1 MSGSNKVMNLIK
13 KNLLPV
19 ELALVF
25 MYSSIFALI
34 MIPKLYFSEKFLYTG
49 TGDTAVY
56 GAGAMGFLKDD
67 WRFPPFNTNLLG
79 PEQLSVS
86 LFDAIP
92 FPALLT
98 KMINSAF
105 DLNLLNYIGIWTFIV
120 FFMQPFS
127 AWIAC
132 KSWKIKNNLIVIS
145 TVVSIT
151 FLESFQFRILHNALQ
166 SHFLIILAIALYP
179 KIIHS
184 DKIKIKFYFS
194 LSITLLILAT
204 LTHTYLAV
212 MVLLVLL
219 LSFFERYL
227 DSKDARESK
236 FQDLVYFEMSLV
248 LIFLISYTFQGVFT
262 FSVNRGG
269 WSIYSMNPLSP
280 FIPNGDRFVL
290 GQYEG
295 LNYLGIFGI
304 FLLLVMYLVPLSK
317 NYIFIKKEFNL
328 KREEFGFRRFT
339 KFIFHLNWFI
349 SLGSIVYLGADKII
363 DYQWIEKLPFI
374 EQFMGSF
381 RCPGRLFWI
390 NTYMI
395 FLIGGKTLD
404 TILLKKNQ
412 SKTNNVALFSRR
424 QTTIFLILIMFF
436 QISMNLPRTKQ
447 TYDFMRNPS
456 NYQSVA
462 SGLFPS
468 VSLANKVIV
477 FPEFECLKPPG
488 SDIISYFHV
497 SASKYGIPINTTKA
511 ARQNFPYSCNEYDM
525 QLRFKQYV
533 ESSNS
538 KTLLVLV
545 NEWTDRS
552 AEILDKRTCGTLS
565 NVYYCYGFRKL

>member
-1 MSGSNKVMNLIK
+1 MNLLK
-13 KNLLPV
+13 KNLLSI
-19 ELALVF
+19 ELALIF
-25 MYSSIFALI
+25 AYSSIFALI

-56 GAGAMGFLKDD
+56 GAGAMGFLKDN

-92 FPALLT
+92 FPALVT
-98 KMINSAF
+98 KLINSAF
-105 DLNLLNYIGIWTFIV
+105 ELNLLNYIGIWTFIV
-120 FFMQPFS
+120 YFMQPFS

-132 KSWKIKNNLIVIS
+132 KFWGIKNNLIVIS
-145 TVVSIT
+145 ILVSVT

-166 SHFLIILAIALYP
+166 SHFLVILAIALYP

-184 DKIKIKFYFS
+184 DKNRVKFYFR
-194 LSITLLILAT
+194 LSIALLILAT

-212 MVLLVLL
+212 MVLLVLI

-227 DSKDARESK
+227 NSKESRESK
-236 FQDLVYFEMSLV
+236 FQDLVYFEVFLI

-280 FIPNGDRFVL
+280 FLPNGDRFVL

-295 LNYLGIFGI
+295 LNYLGFFGI
-304 FLLLVMYLVPLSK
+304 FLLLVMYLVPLTK
-317 NYIFIKKEFNL
+317 NYKHIKKDFNL
-328 KREEFGFRRFT
+328 KQEEFGFRRFT
-339 KFIFHLNWFI
+339 KFVFHLNWFI

-363 DYQWIEKLPFI
+363 DYSWIEKLPLL

-404 TILLKKNQ
+404 TILMNRNG
-412 SKTNNVALFSRR
+412 SKTNKVLLLSRR
-424 QTTIFLILIMFF
+424 ETTIFMIIILFF

-462 SGLFPS
+462 SSLFPS
-468 VSLANKVIV
+468 VSRAEKVIV

-497 SASKYGIPINTTKA
+497 AASKHGIPINTTKA
-511 ARQNFPYSCNEYDM
+511 ARQNFPNSCNEYDM
-525 QLRFKQYV
+525 QLRFEQYFK
-533 ESSNS
+533 SSSS
-538 KTLLVLV
+538 KTILVLI

-552 AEILDKRTCGTLS
+552 ADFLDQRTCGTLS
-565 NVYYCYGFRKL
+565 NVYYCYGFRKS

>member
-1 MSGSNKVMNLIK
+1 MTLVKRH
-13 KNLLPV
+13 LLSV
-19 ELALVF
+19 ELALVLI
-25 MYSSIFALI
+25 YSSLFALI

-67 WRFPPFNTNLLG
+67 WQFPPFNTNLLG

-98 KMINSAF
+98 KLINSAF
-105 DLNLLNYIGIWTFIV
+105 DLTILNYIGIWTFVV

-127 AWIAC
+127 AWVAC
-132 KSWKIKNNLIVIS
+132 KAWGVKNNVILVS
-145 TVVSIT
+145 IVVSIT

-166 SHFLIILAIALYP
+166 SHFLVILAIALYP

-184 DKIKIKFYFS
+184 DKLMIKFYFR
-194 LSITLLILAT
+194 LSTMLLILAT

-227 DSKDARESK
+227 NSGESKESK
-236 FQDLVYFEMSLV
+236 FQDLIYYELCLV
-248 LIFLISYTFQGVFT
+248 LIFFISYTFQGVFT

-304 FLLLVMYLVPLSK
+304 LLLFIMYLAPLTK
-317 NYIFIKKEFNL
+317 NYMFIKKESRG
-328 KREEFGFRRFT
+328 KHEEFGFRNFT
-339 KFIFHLNWFI
+339 KYIFHLNWFI

-363 DYQWIEKLPFI
+363 DYTWIEKFPLF

-404 TILLKKNQ
+404 TILLNKNR
-412 SKTNNVALFSRR
+412 SKTNKAPLLSRR
-424 QTTIFLILIMFF
+424 QTTIFLIIIMFF
-436 QISMNLPRTKQ
+436 QINMNLPRTKQ

-456 NYQSVA
+456 NYQTVA
-462 SGLFPS
+462 TGLFPS
-468 VSLANKVIV
+468 VSLAEKVVV

-497 SASKYGIPINTTKA
+497 AASKHGIPINTTKA
-511 ARQNFPYSCNEYDM
+511 ARQNFPNSCNEYDM
-525 QLRFKQYV
+525 QLRFEQYIK
-533 ESSNS
+533 SSNT
-538 KTLLVLV
+538 KTILVLI

-552 AEILDKRTCGTLS
+552 VEIIDQRTCGTLS

>member
-1 MSGSNKVMNLIK
+1 MTLVKKHLISF
-13 KNLLPV
+13 
-19 ELALVF
+19 EFALVF
-25 MYSSIFALI
+25 IYSFVFALI
-34 MIPKLYFSEKFLYTG
+34 MIPRLYFSEKFLFTG

-56 GAGAMGFLKDD
+56 GTGAMGFLKDD

-79 PEQLSVS
+79 PQQLSVS

-98 KMINSAF
+98 KLINSVF
-105 DLNLLNYIGIWTFIV
+105 DLDLLNYIGIWTFIV

-127 AWIAC
+127 AWIAT
-132 KSWKIKNNLIVIS
+132 KAWGIKNNKIVLSIIIS
-145 TVVSIT
+145 IS

-184 DKIKIKFYFS
+184 DKLRIKFYFR
-194 LSITLLILAT
+194 LSIILLILAT

-227 DSKDARESK
+227 DSEESAIHK
-236 FQDLVYFEMSLV
+236 FQNLTYYELCLV

-262 FSVNRGG
+262 FSINRGG

-295 LNYLGIFGI
+295 LNYLGIFGL
-304 FLLLVMYLVPLSK
+304 FLLLVMYLVPLTK
-317 NYIFIKKEFNL
+317 NYVYVKKAFHSNQ
-328 KREEFGFRRFT
+328 EEFGFRRFT
-339 KFIFHLNWFI
+339 KFIFHLIWFI

-363 DYQWIEKLPFI
+363 DYTWIEKLPLFDR
-374 EQFMGSF
+374 FTGSF

-404 TILLKKNQ
+404 GIITNRNQ
-412 SKTNNVALFSRR
+412 SKKIKAPLLSRR
-424 QTTIFLILIMFF
+424 QISVSLMVIMFF
-436 QISMNLPRTKQ
+436 QISVNLPRTKQ

-462 SGLFPS
+462 IGLFPP
-468 VSLANKVIV
+468 VSLAEKVVV

-497 SASKYGIPINTTKA
+497 SASRYGIPINTTKA
-511 ARQNFPYSCNEYDM
+511 ARQQLTNSCNEYDM
-525 QLRFKQYV
+525 QLRFNQYV
-533 ESSNS
+533 NSSNS
-538 KTLLVLV
+538 QTLLVLI

-552 AEILDKRTCGTLS
+552 EEILVKRTCGTLS
-565 NVYYCYGFRKL
+565 NVYYCYGFRKS